1 MWKLFKIITIGDKMQ
16 NLQKKE
22 TTMCPMV
29 QYNQQQ
35 QKKYPAMSKVILE
48 FNMPEEEREANFALK
63 GESYAYVLKN
73 LDQKLRDI
81 TKYKN
86 NPFYG
91 GKATEEQIQLAEQ
104 IREYLREQN
113 IDELWR

>member
-35 QKKYPAMSKVILE
+35 QKK
-48 FNMPEEEREANFALK
+48 
-63 GESYAYVLKN
+63 
-73 LDQKLRDI
+73 
-81 TKYKN
+81 
-86 NPFYG
+86 
-91 GKATEEQIQLAEQ
+91 
-104 IREYLREQN
+104 
-113 IDELWR
+113 